1 MEETNQPSL
10 SDDMQMLIAGI
21 IPNTRYFDSRFEQMQ
36 TQIDGLK
43 VEIEGVK
50 STLQLQTDS
59 VKSTL
64 QAETGGVK
72 STLRVQIDDLKKGQ
86 NETNNRIDNFGTKCR
101 QKIRADYS
109 LHRSA
114 RRQN

>member
-1 MEETNQPSL
+1 MEETKQPSL
-10 SDDMQMLIAGI
+10 SDDMQMIIAGI

-43 VEIEGVK
+43 VEIESVKKSQDETKNLLHLEIEGVK
-50 STLQLQTDS
+50 STLQLETDS

-72 STLRVQIDDLKKGQ
+72 STLQVQIDESEKGS
-86 NETNNRIDNFGTKCR
+86 K
-101 QKIRADYS
+101 
-109 LHRSA
+109 
-114 RRQN
+114 